1 MRDQDVKENQAK
13 ENRQESGDKREAKK
27 HDDKR
32 RATDTLTDEN
42 PLIFR
47 GMD

>member
-1 MRDQDVKENQAK
+1 MRDQDVKKTEAT

-27 HDDKR
+27 RDEKR
-32 RATDTLTDEN
+32 RSFDTLTDDN
-42 PLIFR
+42 PLICR